1 MFIKICGLTS
11 SDATQAAVGAGAD
24 AVGFVFAE
32 SPRRVTPDW
41 AAQLCRDF
49 PGNLIR
55 VAVMRHPTAAEWQA
69 VRDGFAPDWL
79 QADAEDFPALEL
91 PAGCEPLPVYRN
103 AQMAPVTP
111 PRRILFEGC
120 ESGRGELADWR
131 EATAIAAETQM
142 ILAGG
147 LDADNVTD
155 AIQAVD
161 PWGVDVSS
169 GVESGRGKKD
179 PKRIEQFIARVRAAE
194 RPQ

>member
-1 MFIKICGLTS
+1 
-11 SDATQAAVGAGAD
+11 
-24 AVGFVFAE
+24 
-32 SPRRVTPDW
+32 
-41 AAQLCRDF
+41 
-49 PGNLIR
+49 
-55 VAVMRHPTAAEWQA
+55 
-69 VRDGFAPDWL
+69 
-79 QADAEDFPALEL
+79 
-91 PAGCEPLPVYRN
+91 
-103 AQMAPVTP
+103 
-111 PRRILFEGC
+111 
-120 ESGRGELADWR
+120 
-131 EATAIAAETQM
+131 M